1 MDEFTIIYLIHIHL
15 KIKHKIFQNT
25 LINYRLYKIIILVY
39 YECCCPYINLSE
51 KDCFEF
57 R

>member
-1 MDEFTIIYLIHIHL
+1 MEEFTIIYLIHIHF
-15 KIKHKIFQNT
+15 KIKHKIFKNT

-51 KDCFEF
+51 KDSFEF
-57 R
+57 P